1 MIARTI
7 GFVALLLPSLALA
20 ETDFW
25 ISHDKINV
33 NFGTFITEFDAEGRA
48 TSNAGGG
55 TKIDFEDDLGLE
67 DSQSV
72 ARLDTSF
79 RISARHSVQFS
90 YIDLSRDGDN
100 VTSRPLLISDTLY
113 SVVATST
120 LTSITG
126 YIN

>member
-48 TSNAGGG
+48 MSDAGPSK
-55 TKIDFEDDLGLE
+55 TRSRWRDSIPAFEFQRDIRCNLATL
-67 DSQSV
+67 
-72 ARLDTSF
+72 
-79 RISARHSVQFS
+79 ISAAMA
-90 YIDLSRDGDN
+90 IM
-100 VTSRPLLISDTLY
+100 
-113 SVVATST
+113 
-120 LTSITG
+120 
-126 YIN
+126 

>member
-48 TSNAGGG
+48 MSDAGRG
-55 TKIDFEDDLGLE
+55 TKIDFEASKTRSRWR
-67 DSQSV
+67 DSIPAFEFQRDIRCNL
-72 ARLDTSF
+72 ATL
-79 RISARHSVQFS
+79 ISAAMA
-90 YIDLSRDGDN
+90 IM
-100 VTSRPLLISDTLY
+100 
-113 SVVATST
+113 
-120 LTSITG
+120 
-126 YIN
+126 